1 MIVVKILVFLI
12 GVLIVAYTGFSAV
25 RTFVLP
31 RSARDRLTGTVFT
44 NMRKIFNLIIKQF
57 SSYYYRD
64 QIMGYY
70 VPIALFTLQITWLFF
85 LGIGFASMYWALGME
100 SLHDAVMLSGS
111 SLLTL
116 GFAVPPGNQYL
127 VITFIEAIIGLIQLA
142 LLISYL
148 PTLYSAFSRRESAV
162 TMLEVRAGS
171 PPSAVVMIQRFNR
184 LNRLEKLRDLWE
196 MWEMWFVDIEET
208 HTSLPMLAFYRSPQ
222 PTHSWV
228 TAAGAVLDS
237 ASLYLAAV
245 DGPRIVEA
253 DLCLR
258 AGYLGLRRIADYFR
272 IQYDTEF
279 LADNPDNARYVSITQ
294 DEFNTAYDELAASGV
309 PLKPDR
315 EQAWYDFAGWRV
327 NYDTVLLA
335 LAGLVMAPIA
345 PWSSDRSP
353 NRILRKGNYRK
364 IKTLSSPQPGGK
376 AAK

>member
-1 MIVVKILVFLI
+1 
-12 GVLIVAYTGFSAV
+12 
-25 RTFVLP
+25 
-31 RSARDRLTGTVFT
+31 
-44 NMRKIFNLIIKQF
+44 MRKVFNLIIKQF
-57 SSYYYRD
+57 SNYYYRD

-85 LGIGFASMYWALGME
+85 LGIGFASIYWSMGMD
-100 SLHDAVMLSGS
+100 SLHDVLMLSGS

-127 VITFIEAIIGLIQLA
+127 AITFLEAIIGLIQLA

-171 PPSAVVMIQRFNR
+171 PPSAVVMIQRFQS

-196 MWEMWFVDIEET
+196 TWELWFVDIEET

-228 TAAGAVLDS
+228 TAAGAVLD
-237 ASLYLAAV
+237 AAALYRAAV
-245 DGPRIVEA
+245 DGPPIVEA

-272 IQYDTEF
+272 IQYDTDFE
-279 LADNPDNARYVSITQ
+279 ADNPENAKFISITR
-294 DEFNTAYDELAASGV
+294 DEFDTAYDELAASGV

-353 NRILRKGNYRK
+353 NRILRKGNNRN
-364 IKTLSSPQPGGK
+364 IKALTGASPRDK

>member
-1 MIVVKILVFLI
+1 MIVIKILVFLL
-12 GVLIVAYTGFSAV
+12 GVLLVVYTGFSAV

-31 RSARDRLTGTVFT
+31 RSARDRVTGAVFT
-44 NMRKIFNLIIKQF
+44 YMRKIFNLIIKRF
-57 SSYYYRD
+57 SSYHYRD
-64 QIMGYY
+64 QVMGYY
-70 VPIALFTLQITWLFF
+70 VPIALFTLQITWLLL
-85 LGIGFASMYWALGME
+85 LGIGFAAMYWALGME
-100 SLHDAVMLSGS
+100 SLHDVVMLSGS

-127 VITFIEAIIGLIQLA
+127 AITFFEAIIGLIQLA

-162 TMLEVRAGS
+162 SMLEVRAGS

-184 LNRLEKLRDLWE
+184 LNRLEKLQDLWE
-196 MWEMWFVDIEET
+196 DWEMWFVDIEET

-222 PTHSWV
+222 SAHSWV
-228 TAAGAVLDS
+228 TAAGAVLDA
-237 ASLYLAAV
+237 ASLYLSTI
-245 DGPRIVEA
+245 DGPRIVEG

-258 AGYLGLRRIADYFR
+258 AGYLSLRRIADYFQ
-272 IQYDTEF
+272 IEYDTEF
-279 LADNPDNARYVSITQ
+279 LPDNRENARFVSITR
-294 DEFNTAYDELAASGV
+294 DEFDTAYDELAASGV

-335 LAGLVMAPIA
+335 LAGMVMAPIA

-353 NRILRKGNYRK
+353 NRILRKGNRRN
-364 IKTLSSPQPGGK
+364 INALSSPKPQDK
-376 AAK
+376 VAK